1 MNLQNDWYL
10 ASCTRKNKRHGTTHI
25 SVAIWSRNTPPR
37 SISMKINKKTCRCRW
52 RSLLMTCRKTIKKQN
67 NMQKIVKM
75 FSHEIGTIQ
84 HENDVLQMSAHKWRA
99 SNVRSLRVLQTTP
112 YGNNAL
118 WRWRMRLQT
127 AQKIQDLACVPFLC
141 GNHDNEGTAMK
152 KAQVTMQ
159 TKFLHFS
166 NIIFA
171 SCPEVLFESWQ
182 EPNKCFRWPNGCNE
196 LLCKYPV
203 IHA

>member
-1 MNLQNDWYL
+1 MTFFVDDMQNYDE
-10 ASCTRKNKRHGTTHI
+10 
-25 SVAIWSRNTPPR
+25 
-37 SISMKINKKTCRCRW
+37 KTCRNSSKCFHTQSEQYNMTMTFCKCQHTSGER
-52 RSLLMTCRKTIKKQN
+52 LMWEVCASCKQRL
-67 NMQKIVKM
+67 MAI
-75 FSHEIGTIQ
+75 
-84 HENDVLQMSAHKWRA
+84 
-99 SNVRSLRVLQTTP
+99 TP
-112 YGNNAL
+112 YGDEGCVS
-118 WRWRMRLQT
+118 RLRKKY
-127 AQKIQDLACVPFLC
+127 KILHVFHSCVAITTMKELQW
-141 GNHDNEGTAMK
+141 K